1 MRGFG
6 YEVTDLL
13 VDHFE
18 TLGGRAVGARLAAQD
33 VARLPLEKGPPEQG
47 SNPSELLAHLKREVF
62 PNNLHVDHPRFFAFV
77 PGPGNFVSTMADA
90 LASGFNVFVGTW
102 LGGSAAAAMELRVI
116 EWLRRF
122 CGLPETAGG
131 LLTSGRSAANLIGL
145 RAKPGWEILSPAQMA
160 VVCFRFGREEAHQGR
175 IVDAM
180 LRDGYAFLTS
190 TKIKGAACLRLCTIN
205 PRTTEAE
212 MIETVDRLDEC
223 ARKCL

>member
-1 MRGFG
+1 M
-6 YEVTDLL
+6 
-13 VDHFE
+13 
-18 TLGGRAVGARLAAQD
+18 A
-33 VARLPLEKGPPEQG
+33 P
-47 SNPSELLAHLKREVF
+47 
-62 PNNLHVDHPRFFAFV
+62 AF
-77 PGPGNFVSTMADA
+77 
-90 LASGFNVFVGTW
+90 L
-102 LGGSAAAAMELRVI
+102 
-116 EWLRRF
+116 
-122 CGLPETAGG
+122 
-131 LLTSGRSAANLIGL
+131 RSARDSRRTADERQIGSQSHWAARETGL
-145 RAKPGWEILSPAQMA
+145 GNLSPAQMA